1 MKSRK
6 AGNFCNILFLRG
18 HAPVFAS
25 GLKNPGIWRFS
36 YHVLLFSER
45 RADTKPIVLYVNT

>member
-6 AGNFCNILFLRG
+6 AGNFCNVFLRG
-18 HAPVFAS
+18 HAPVFAP
-25 GLKNPGIWRFS
+25 GLKNPGIGRFS

-45 RADTKPIVLYVNT
+45 RYDTKLIVLYVNT